1 VKKLPAAVV
10 LLVVTVL
17 SGCSAPAEAPAPAP
31 SRMSV
36 QESCTFL
43 NGDNF
48 APTGSQKEQ
57 AGQIAQ
63 HYQEVADKVAAEVSA
78 PIQKMADVM
87 KQVAATADGNQTPEQ
102 TAQFREQ
109 INKIGEYCK

>member
-1 VKKLPAAVV
+1 MKKQAAAVV
-10 LLVVTVL
+10 LLAGMLLAGCTG
-17 SGCSAPAEAPAPAP
+17 SGTAPAPA
-31 SRMSV
+31 RMSV
-36 QESCTFL
+36 EESCNFL

-48 APTGSQKEQ
+48 VPTGTQKERS
-57 AGQIAQ
+57 AQIAQ
-63 HYQEVADKVAAEVSA
+63 HYQEVADKVAPEVSA

-87 KQVAATADGNQTPEQ
+87 KEVAATADGTQTAEQ

>member
-1 VKKLPAAVV
+1 MKKLAAAVV
-10 LLVVTVL
+10 LLAGTLL
-17 SGCSAPAEAPAPAP
+17 SGCAGSGTTPAPA
-31 SRMSV
+31 RMSV
-36 QESCTFL
+36 QESCSFL

-48 APTGSQKEQ
+48 VPSGTQKER

-63 HYQEVADKVAAEVSA
+63 HYQEVADKVAPEVAA

-87 KQVAATADGNQTPEQ
+87 KEVAATADGTQTAEQ

>member
-10 LLVVTVL
+10 LLVGTLVTGCAA
-17 SGCSAPAEAPAPAP
+17 SGPAPAPA
-31 SRMSV
+31 RMSV

-48 APTGSQKEQ
+48 APSGSQKER

-63 HYQEVADKVAAEVSA
+63 HYQEVADKVAPEVSA
-78 PIQKMADVM
+78 PIQKMADLM
-87 KQVAATADGNQTPEQ
+87 KEVAAADGNQTPAQ
-102 TAQFREQ
+102 TDQFREQ

>member
-10 LLVVTVL
+10 LLMGTL
-17 SGCSAPAEAPAPAP
+17 LTGCQASGPPPQPA
-31 SRMSV
+31 RMTV

-48 APTGSQKEQ
+48 VPSGSQKER

-63 HYQEVADKVAAEVSA
+63 HYQEVADKVAPEVSA

-87 KQVAATADGNQTPEQ
+87 KEVAATPDGNQTPAQ
-102 TAQFREQ
+102 TDQFREQ
-109 INKIGEYCK
+109 INRIGEYCK

>member
-1 VKKLPAAVV
+1 MNKLPAAVV
-10 LLVVTVL
+10 LLAGLLLT
-17 SGCSAPAEAPAPAP
+17 GCAGSATAPPSPA
-31 SRMSV
+31 RLSV

-48 APTGSQKEQ
+48 VPTGSQKER
-57 AGQIAQ
+57 AAQIAQ
-63 HYQEVADKVAAEVSA
+63 HYQEVADKVAPEVAA
-78 PIQKMADVM
+78 PIQKMADLM
-87 KQVAATADGNQTPEQ
+87 KEVASTPDAAQTAEQ

>member
-1 VKKLPAAVV
+1 MKKPLTAVV
-10 LLVVTVL
+10 LLAGTL
-17 SGCSAPAEAPAPAP
+17 LTGCGGAGTAPASTPA
-31 SRMSV
+31 RLSV

-57 AGQIAQ
+57 SDQIAQ
-63 HYQEVADKVAAEVSA
+63 HYQEVADKVAPEVSA

-87 KQVAATADGNQTPEQ
+87 KEVAATPDGTKTAEQ
-102 TAQFREQ
+102 TAQLTEQ
-109 INKIGEYCK
+109 INKIGQYCK

>member
-1 VKKLPAAVV
+1 MKKPLTAVV
-10 LLVVTVL
+10 LLAGTL
-17 SGCSAPAEAPAPAP
+17 LTGCGGAGTAPASTPA
-31 SRMSV
+31 RLSV

-57 AGQIAQ
+57 SGQIAQ
-63 HYQEVADKVAAEVSA
+63 HYQEVADKVAPEIAA

-87 KQVAATADGNQTPEQ
+87 KEVAATTDGTKTAEQ
-102 TAQFREQ
+102 TAQLTEQ
-109 INKIGEYCK
+109 INKIGQYCK

>member
-1 VKKLPAAVV
+1 MKKLPAAVV
-10 LLVVTVL
+10 LLVGTL
-17 SGCSAPAEAPAPAP
+17 LTGCAASGPPPAPA
-31 SRMSV
+31 RMSV

-48 APTGSQKEQ
+48 VPTGSQKER

-63 HYQEVADKVAAEVSA
+63 HYQEVADKVATEVSA
-78 PIQKMADVM
+78 PIQKMADLM
-87 KQVAATADGNQTPEQ
+87 KEVAATADGNQTPEQ

>member
-1 VKKLPAAVV
+1 VKKLAAAVV
-10 LLVVTVL
+10 LLTGTL
-17 SGCSAPAEAPAPAP
+17 LTGCAGSETAPAPP
-31 SRMSV
+31 RMSV

-48 APTGSQKEQ
+48 VPTGTQKER

-63 HYQEVADKVAAEVSA
+63 HYQEVADKVAPEVSA

-87 KQVAATADGNQTPEQ
+87 KAVAATADGTQTAEQ
-102 TAQFREQ
+102 TDQFREQ

>member
-1 VKKLPAAVV
+1 MKKLPAAVV
-10 LLVVTVL
+10 LLVGTL
-17 SGCSAPAEAPAPAP
+17 LTGCAGSGPTPAPA
-31 SRMSV
+31 RMSV

-48 APTGSQKEQ
+48 VPTGTQKER

-63 HYQEVADKVAAEVSA
+63 HYQEVADKVAPEVSA

-87 KQVAATADGNQTPEQ
+87 KEVAATADGTQTAEQ
-102 TAQFREQ
+102 TDQFREQ
-109 INKIGEYCK
+109 INKIGEFCK

>member
-1 VKKLPAAVV
+1 MKKLAAT
-10 LLVVTVL
+10 LLAGTL
-17 SGCSAPAEAPAPAP
+17 LAGCAQAGAPAPTP

-43 NGDNF
+43 SGDNF
-48 APTGSQKEQ
+48 VPSGNQQER

-63 HYQEVADKVAAEVSA
+63 HYQEVADKVAPEIAA

-87 KQVAATADGNQTPEQ
+87 KQVAATPEGTQTEEQ